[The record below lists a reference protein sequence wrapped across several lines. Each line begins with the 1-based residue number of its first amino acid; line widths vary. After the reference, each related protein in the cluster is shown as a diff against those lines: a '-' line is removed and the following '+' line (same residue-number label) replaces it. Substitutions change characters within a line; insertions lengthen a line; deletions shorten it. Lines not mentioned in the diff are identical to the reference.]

1 MLNTLS
7 SIILMLHGLV
17 HLWYIVLIQR
27 WVEFQSEMGW
37 TGFSWLFSSWM
48 GERAVSWLATIS
60 YALSAAG
67 FVIGGAG
74 TLADQEWSRPWIIGS
89 ALLSTLTLI
98 AFWDGRF
105 GMLVEKGL
113 LGLAIN
119 LAVLVVVLLF

>member
-7 SIILMLHGLV
+7 RIILMLHGLV
-17 HLWYIVLIQR
+17 HLWYIVLVQR

-60 YALSAAG
+60 YALSTAG

-74 TLADQEWSRPWIIGS
+74 SLADQEWSRPWLIGS
-89 ALLSTLTLI
+89 ALLSTLTLV

-105 GMLVEKGL
+105 NLLVEKGL
-113 LGLAIN
+113 LGLVIN
-119 LAVLVVVLLF
+119 LGVVVYFLIM